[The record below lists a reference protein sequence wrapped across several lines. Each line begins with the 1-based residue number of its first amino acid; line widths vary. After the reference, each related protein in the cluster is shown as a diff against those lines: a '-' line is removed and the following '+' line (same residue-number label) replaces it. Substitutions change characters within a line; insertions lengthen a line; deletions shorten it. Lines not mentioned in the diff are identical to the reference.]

1 MASNL
6 DIGARMA
13 LARGDIADR
22 GDEDRFA
29 QTAGD
34 ST

>member
-1 MASNL
+1 M
-6 DIGARMA
+6 GGGVV

-22 GDEDRFA
+22 GDEDRVV